1 MNTHQGCVH
10 HLGGDEHT
18 LGVDPSIEFMPA
30 GQGIGAIE
38 SLIPAGEMVKM
49 FVDEAIEVL
58 DRLATLR

>member
-1 MNTHQGCVH
+1 
-10 HLGGDEHT
+10 
-18 LGVDPSIEFMPA
+18 MPA